1 MRNVI
6 LVIIGLAALGFLL
19 AAISTL
25 SGTTILRVAPLG
37 FSRGCTNLSLIA
49 IALCLWFKGGGK
61 ETSG

>member
-19 AAISTL
+19 AGISALTG
-25 SGTTILRVAPLG
+25 SGIMGVSPEG

-49 IALCLWFKGGGK
+49 IALNLWFKEGSKG
-61 ETSG
+61 T